1 MKVKAEINHGILFLS
16 ECHTSVLKN
25 RLYIAYVYTLVY
37 VCARET
43 DRDKEKEKKQRAK
56 NETSAAEPT
65 LPGGGRQLGQHTSPL
80 PFHGLSGN
88 PDSLVCLRCTNF
100 KCKIL

>member
-1 MKVKAEINHGILFLS
+1 MRVTRRTWATAFRQDFKALHTASMKGL
-16 ECHTSVLKN
+16 
-25 RLYIAYVYTLVY
+25 YVYTLVY